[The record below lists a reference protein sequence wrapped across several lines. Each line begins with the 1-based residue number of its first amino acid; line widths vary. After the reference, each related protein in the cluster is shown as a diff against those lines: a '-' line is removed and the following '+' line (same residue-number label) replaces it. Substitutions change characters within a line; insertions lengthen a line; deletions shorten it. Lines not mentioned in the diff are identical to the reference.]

1 MIRNLNDEIEE
12 CRRYAE
18 DCRRRAQAAT
28 DPVLRA
34 ELTDIEERWLYLA
47 RSYEFTERVALTLS
61 RWRDEGEQGHS
72 ASGRFASFKGS

>member
-1 MIRNLNDEIEE
+1 MLRNLNDEIEE

-34 ELTDIEERWLYLA
+34 ELTDIEERWLYTVIVLVT
-47 RSYEFTERVALTLS
+47 RILFSF
-61 RWRDEGEQGHS
+61 EG
-72 ASGRFASFKGS
+72 AVTRL